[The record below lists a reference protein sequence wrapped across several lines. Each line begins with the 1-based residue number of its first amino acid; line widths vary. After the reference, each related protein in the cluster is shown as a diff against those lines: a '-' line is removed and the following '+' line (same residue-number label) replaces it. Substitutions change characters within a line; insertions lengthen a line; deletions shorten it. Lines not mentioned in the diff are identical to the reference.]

1 MTPEQEQA
9 VADFAMWA
17 NAERR
22 EGMTI
27 RHLADNFAAHVEEDR
42 KHFAKHD
49 RRIQRLTDA
58 MRDSGV
64 RAPMA
69 SLSADDS
76 GSIDIAV
83 FGSKAKFQGPM
94 ALRIAVGLIVIVGIA
109 FAGYTA
115 RAIAEKPASQQGAKP

>member
-22 EGMTI
+22 E
-27 RHLADNFAAHVEEDR
+27 
-42 KHFAKHD
+42 
-49 RRIQRLTDA
+49 
-58 MRDSGV
+58 
-64 RAPMA
+64 PMA